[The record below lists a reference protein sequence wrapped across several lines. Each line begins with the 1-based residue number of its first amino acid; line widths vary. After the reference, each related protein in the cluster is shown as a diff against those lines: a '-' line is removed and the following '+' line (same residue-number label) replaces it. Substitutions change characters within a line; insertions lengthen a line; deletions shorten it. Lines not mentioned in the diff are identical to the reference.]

1 MARRGEEDHRHMTQP
16 EKSTRPVRSSRGDY
30 RVFRTIPTRWADND
44 VYGHVNNV
52 VYYAWFDTA
61 VNAWLME
68 NRLLDISGS
77 DIIGLVVETGCSY
90 FESVAFPE
98 EVELGLCVAGLG
110 RSSVTYHI
118 GVFRKGQDPAIAQG
132 RFVHVHVTRA
142 DQRPATIPD
151 KARALMEA
159 IRVF

>member
-1 MARRGEEDHRHMTQP
+1 MARRGEGERRGMTQP
-16 EKSTRPVRSSRGDY
+16 EKIGRPARSSRGDY

-52 VYYAWFDTA
+52 AYYGWFDTA

-68 NRLLDISGS
+68 SGLLDLARSE
-77 DIIGLVVETGCSY
+77 IIGLVAETGCSY

-98 EVELGLCVAGLG
+98 EVELGLCVAALG
-110 RSSVTYHI
+110 RSSVTYQI
-118 GVFRKGQDPAIAQG
+118 GVFRKGQELAIAQG

-142 DQRPATIPD
+142 DQKPAPIPD
-151 KARALMEA
+151 RTRAMMEA
-159 IRVF
+159 IRAP